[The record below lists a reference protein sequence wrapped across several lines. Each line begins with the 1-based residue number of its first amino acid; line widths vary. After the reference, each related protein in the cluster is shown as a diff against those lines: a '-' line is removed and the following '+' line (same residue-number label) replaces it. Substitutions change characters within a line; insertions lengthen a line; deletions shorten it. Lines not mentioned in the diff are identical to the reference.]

1 MPTQNR
7 LYENN
12 DSKNIGTTFISE
24 KFSSTIDSFWV
35 VLNSETIINPFD
47 FVSVDNKNNIKTI
60 GIVKEL
66 QRTFVFF
73 DPRSND
79 FIYSFD
85 NNSTANTDIQKT
97 GITIAKIAVMANL
110 YKSNSLNQTKSDLD
124 TSISN
129 TRRNNVVLS
138 INMPMEEG
146 KPVVFASADE
156 VIESLGIPEME
167 NPIPAGIIEMTNGT
181 YIPIFLDISYIF
193 GPDTTHVNASG
204 ISGNIKTSYLLFLL
218 HGAYQSLLEEGIALI
233 LFNTKEKG
241 LLYLNDEKQNSNDMN
256 HYEQKDIDF
265 MNLLNLEVNKFHN
278 VKYFL
283 PRGKDGKPNSA
294 YIPQNYKHIHTN

>member
-12 DSKNIGTTFISE
+12 DSKNVGITFISE
-24 KFSSTIDSFWV
+24 KFFSTIDTFWV

-73 DPRSND
+73 DPKSNN

-85 NNSTANTDIQKT
+85 NNSTANTDIQRT

-110 YKSNSLNQTKSDLD
+110 YKSKSLDQTNSDLN
-124 TSISN
+124 SSMSN
-129 TRRNNVVLS
+129 TRGNNAVLS

-156 VIESLGIPEME
+156 VIESFGINQKE
-167 NPIPAGIIEMTNGT
+167 NPKPT
-181 YIPIFLDISYIF
+181 
-193 GPDTTHVNASG
+193 
-204 ISGNIKTSYLLFLL
+204 GNI
-218 HGAYQSLLEEGIALI
+218 
-233 LFNTKEKG
+233 
-241 LLYLNDEKQNSNDMN
+241 
-256 HYEQKDIDF
+256 
-265 MNLLNLEVNKFHN
+265 
-278 VKYFL
+278 
-283 PRGKDGKPNSA
+283 
-294 YIPQNYKHIHTN
+294 